1 MWLRRVNPRAIA
13 RRGARP
19 EWAQGVAA
27 VLPVQRARGRLGST
41 SISRGCAYPK
51 PGMALAHNGGE
62 APGAA
67 LPVLAGCSWL
77 AQGQWQSR
85 DCPWRSTA

>member
-1 MWLRRVNPRAIA
+1 MWLRGVNPRAIA

-41 SISRGCAYPK
+41 SISRGCAYPNLGWRWLT
-51 PGMALAHNGGE
+51 PGGRRLG
-62 APGAA
+62 PRY
-67 LPVLAGCSWL
+67 PS
-77 AQGQWQSR
+77 
-85 DCPWRSTA
+85 